1 MENIILEEY
10 RKKVVIF
17 LLVIV
22 IFSAT
27 AAALVFPVFKGVGWY
42 PTVPVSMVVVF
53 DVVIAIEDII
63 AFLLIKKSLGYE
75 KLTKQYEKWIKMF
88 LLIAVIINLNL
99 ITWVFPSKESWM
111 FAFYFVIL
119 MALFLDMKYIIICS
133 CLEGVSLLILFLFND
148 VTRPDPSLFWSEIML
163 RIICVVLSF
172 AGVIILMAFMNRYL
186 LNAKKE
192 QLERSDE
199 KVTKVLMSVQ
209 SLSEDL
215 AAAGNVLS
223 EIAQNESASVQEL
236 SATSEE
242 LLENSNLLGDKTGES
257 ISNLN
262 ELSQWED
269 ALSGNVEKVETT
281 SKDLLITSK
290 ENEIALN
297 QLHSINSDVSK
308 SMLETT
314 DVAQRLSVAVEEIGV
329 TLNLINDIS
338 SSTNLL
344 ALNASIEAARAGEA
358 GRGFAVVAQEVGNLA
373 GNTRQSLQ
381 EVETVI
387 ARVQENVSEI
397 TKHVE
402 ENSQKLEKQN
412 EYFNSVFKGMENM
425 TNLLNVSVD
434 AVNMMG
440 EAHKNQADVIRNTV
454 IINKD
459 IAENIQNENQQF
471 SCINDMVGSN
481 VKDVT
486 KMAEQVSLINGMVDE
501 MVNLLQEEDLMM

>member
-17 LLVIV
+17 LLAIV

-42 PTVPVSMVVVF
+42 PTVPVKMVVAF

-63 AFLLIKKSLGYE
+63 AFFLIKKSLGYE

-99 ITWVFPSKESWM
+99 ITWAFPSKESWM
-111 FAFYFVIL
+111 FAFYFIIL

-133 CLEGVSLLILFLFND
+133 FLEGVSLLILFLFND
-148 VTRPDPSLFWSEIML
+148 VTRPDVSLFWSEVML

-192 QLERSDE
+192 QLERNDE

-209 SLSEDL
+209 SLSENL
-215 AAAGNVLS
+215 AAAGTVLS

-242 LLENSNLLGDKTGES
+242 LLESSNLLGNKTGES

-262 ELSQWED
+262 ELSQWEN

-290 ENEIALN
+290 ENEVVLN
-297 QLHSINSDVSK
+297 QLHSINNDVSK
-308 SMLETT
+308 SMLETI
-314 DVAQRLSVAVEEIGV
+314 DVAQRLSAAVEEIGV
-329 TLNLINDIS
+329 TLNLISDIS

-387 ARVQENVSEI
+387 ARVQGNVSEI

-425 TNLLNVSVD
+425 TNLLNASVD
-434 AVNMMG
+434 AVNTMG
-440 EAHKNQADVIRNTV
+440 EAHKNQANVIRNTV